1 MNKTMKYN
9 LNIFNEI
16 TRLLEFYTKLGL
28 LPMFENDEI
37 QSTDQIFMNEVS
49 RDFLLKSLIENANK
63 NDFYQHLEQEEVES
77 MITCDFA
84 QFAPQVRD
92 DIGMDEIVI
101 VPIEDVYTPPEDN

>member
-16 TRLLEFYTKLGL
+16 TRLLEFYSKLGL
-28 LPMFENDEI
+28 LPLFESGAIE
-37 QSTDQIFMNEVS
+37 STNQIFMNEVS
-49 RDFLLKSLIENANK
+49 RDFLLNSLIENANK

-77 MITCDFA
+77 MITYDFA

-92 DIGMDEIVI
+92 DISMYEIII
-101 VPIEDVYTPPEDN
+101 VPLEEVYTPPEDN